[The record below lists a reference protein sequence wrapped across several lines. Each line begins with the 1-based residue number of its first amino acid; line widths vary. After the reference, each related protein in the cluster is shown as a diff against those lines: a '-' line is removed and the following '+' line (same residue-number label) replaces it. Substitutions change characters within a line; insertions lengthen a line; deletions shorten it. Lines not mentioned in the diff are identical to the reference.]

1 MLKFDKLKEV
11 IESNQKFIIT
21 THVNPDADAI
31 GSEIALYNIL
41 RKLNKSA
48 AVINHSETPYNLE
61 FMDTHNVI
69 EKYNFDKHKN
79 VFKET
84 NVIFFLDLNQI
95 DRVVSMEEIS
105 EASKNV
111 KVCIDHHQDPQDF
124 VDLAFIDTEYAA
136 TGEILF
142 DFIKQTGIVELDYE
156 LAMPI
161 YAAIMT
167 DTGSFRFERTTS
179 KTHYIAAEL
188 LEAGVV
194 PYEVSDLLYD
204 QMKPGKFRLL
214 GEALK
219 TLTVSES
226 GGVAY
231 MTITQEALK
240 RSGAVESDVDG
251 FVGYCTAVKGVK
263 IGLLFFE
270 LKNGFKISFRSKG
283 NIPINKLA
291 LEFNGGGHFHAAG
304 TRLYDKNLDEYLPK
318 IVETAEKYYKYEE
331 EYEES

>member
-11 IESNQKFIIT
+11 IENNQKFLIT

-41 RKLNKSA
+41 SRLGKSVT
-48 AVINHSETPYNLE
+48 VINHSETPYNLE
-61 FMDTHNVI
+61 FLDFKNVI
-69 EKYNFDKHKN
+69 EKYDPEKHKSS
-79 VFKET
+79 FAET
-84 NVIFFLDLNQI
+84 DVLIFLDLNQI

-105 EASKNV
+105 DASKKI

-124 VDLAFIDTEYAA
+124 VDLALIDTDYAA

-142 DFIKQTGIVELDYE
+142 DFIKKTGIVELDYE
-156 LAMPI
+156 LAVPI

-194 PYEVSDLLYD
+194 PYQVSDMIYD
-204 QMKPGKFRLL
+204 QMKPSKFRLL

-219 TLTVSES
+219 TLTVTES

-231 MTITQEALK
+231 MTITQDALK
-240 RSGAVESDVDG
+240 RSGAIESDVDG

-263 IGLLFFE
+263 VGLLFFE
-270 LKNGFKISFRSKG
+270 LKDGFKVSFRSKG

-291 LEFNGGGHFHAAG
+291 AEFDGGGHFHAAG
-304 TRLYDKNLDEYLPK
+304 TRLYGKDLEGYKSK